1 MFCSKCGKE
10 IADTA
15 KFCPFCGAA
24 NEPLEMPAAPQP
36 PAEPLESPVEEV
48 IKAAVLAGFEKEP
61 IPEQA
66 EQPVQNCANGD
77 GFVASVESAE
87 KVTDSEVVAP
97 PAKKKFPVLAV
108 IIPAAVV
115 ALGIIV
121 VLVWTLI
128 GGGSSKLLKEG
139 AAYLAGEDY
148 RAAEEAFR
156 KALDKKPG
164 NADAA
169 MGLAEAL
176 IFQGDCD
183 EAREVLEDA
192 KIRESNPSYDEY
204 RLLYAASG
212 ISDETCEII
221 TENFPNVTVNF
232 DCGKAEGLEVSATV
246 EEDDEERPVT
256 TCAVV
261 GDKLSVTFESAD
273 SGYEPEYRD
282 TMVFVQF
289 GRFIIPC
296 NIEYYTP
303 EFTPANVR
311 LVSTDIS
318 AYPTVKAYF
327 RVEDPLS
334 GETVADLGP
343 KSFIIREKVEG
354 GEYVSREVHSVE
366 VLEGNQGLN
375 IDLVA
380 DKSDSI
386 SYSDMEKIKE
396 VMTEFVN
403 DLDYAIGDKA
413 EILAF
418 DDIVQQMCY
427 YTNDSNLLINGINN
441 MSTDGMTAFYD
452 AVYTG
457 VHNAALQGG
466 ARCVIA
472 FTDGMDNMSDH
483 DEWDVIDYANER
495 QVPVY
500 IIGVGYSV
508 EEYTLRNIAESTGG
522 RYWFIDDLYDLEEIF
537 ATIYS
542 EQMELY
548 VVEYTSD
555 AAVDGTCRRDVEVVV
570 SGGGFKG
577 ETSETFEP
585 VLSIGTDGASTRYEL
600 IKEACTWEEAAARC
614 QAMGGHLATV
624 TSQDEEELLIAM
636 AEAEGVNYVWL
647 GGYTSYDDAG
657 NVFAHWIT
665 GEDFIYADWCIDE
678 PSRVD
683 KDGTPEWYLMLWN
696 IESLG
701 GWNWNDQRND
711 PAAVVSSMTDEMGY
725 ICEFEI

>member
-10 IADTA
+10 IADSA
-15 KFCPFCGAA
+15 KFCPFCGTG
-24 NEPLEMPAAPQP
+24 NEPLEAPAAPETP
-36 PAEPLESPVEEV
+36 AAPVVPETPAAPEAPAE
-48 IKAAVLAGFEKEP
+48 AYT
-61 IPEQA
+61 
-66 EQPVQNCANGD
+66 NANGGAYAPVD
-77 GFVASVESAE
+77 AG
-87 KVTDSEVVAP
+87 KVVAG
-97 PAKKKFPVLAV
+97 AVKKKIPVLAV
-108 IIPAAVV
+108 AIPAGV
-115 ALGIIV
+115 AALAAII
-121 VLVWTLI
+121 VLVWTLF
-128 GGGSSKLLKEG
+128 GGVNKLVNEG
-139 AAYLAGEDY
+139 QGYLADEDY
-148 RAAEEAFR
+148 RAAEEIFR
-156 KALDKKPG
+156 KALDRKPG
-164 NADAA
+164 SVDAA

-183 EAREVLEDA
+183 EAREVLESVS
-192 KIRESNPSYDEY
+192 IREGGQRYDEY
-204 RLLYAASG
+204 RTMYAASG
-212 ISDETCEII
+212 INDKTCEII

-232 DCGKAEGLEVSATV
+232 DCGNAEGLEVSATV
-246 EEDDEERPVT
+246 EEDDKERPVT
-256 TCAVV
+256 TCAVA
-261 GDKLSVTFESAD
+261 GGKLSVTFESAD

-282 TMVFVQF
+282 TMVFVRF
-289 GRFIIPC
+289 GRFTIPC

-303 EFTPANVR
+303 EFVPANVR

-327 RVEDPLS
+327 RVEDPLT
-334 GETVADLGP
+334 GETVANLGP
-343 KSFIIREKVEG
+343 KSFIIRERVEG

-386 SYSDMEKIKE
+386 SYSDMEKIKK
-396 VMTEFVN
+396 VMTEFVK

-427 YTNDSNLLINGINN
+427 YTNDSALLINGINN
-441 MSTDGMTAFYD
+441 MSTDGLTAFYD

-472 FTDGMDNMSDH
+472 FTDGIDNMSSH
-483 DEWDVIDYANER
+483 SAGEVINYANDR

-508 EEYTLRNIAESTGG
+508 EEYTLRNMAESTGG

-537 ATIYS
+537 TTIYS

-555 AAVDGTCRRDVEVVV
+555 ETVDGTCRRDVEVIV

-577 ETSETFEP
+577 ETSESFEP
-585 VLSIGTDGASTRYEL
+585 VLSIGSNGVSERYQL
-600 IKEACTWEEAAARC
+600 VAEACTWEEASARC

-624 TSQDEEELLIAM
+624 TSQDEEDLLIAM
-636 AEAEGVNYVWL
+636 AESAGLKYVWL

-657 NVFAHWIT
+657 NVFAHWVT
-665 GEDFIYADWCIDE
+665 GEDFTYSDWCVDE

-711 PAAVVSSMTDEMGY
+711 PASVAKGMISTMGY
-725 ICEFEI
+725 ICEFEV

>member
-10 IADTA
+10 IADSA
-15 KFCPFCGAA
+15 KFCPFCGTV
-24 NEPLEMPAAPQP
+24 NEPLETPAAPETP
-36 PAEPLESPVEEV
+36 VVPEIPVVPEAPAVPETPAASETPAAPVDV
-48 IKAAVLAGFEKEP
+48 KGNAAGGTFIPAAGKAVAG
-61 IPEQA
+61 
-66 EQPVQNCANGD
+66 G
-77 GFVASVESAE
+77 
-87 KVTDSEVVAP
+87 
-97 PAKKKFPVLAV
+97 AKKKIPVLAV
-108 IIPAAVV
+108 AIPAGVV
-115 ALGIIV
+115 ALAAII
-121 VLVWTLI
+121 VLVWTLL
-128 GGGSSKLLKEG
+128 GGGGKLVSEG
-139 AAYLAGEDY
+139 KAYLDDGDY
-148 RAAEEAFR
+148 RAAEEVFR
-156 KALDKKPG
+156 KALDRKPG
-164 NADAA
+164 SVDAA

-183 EAREVLEDA
+183 EAREVLQSVSV
-192 KIRESNPSYDEY
+192 REGGQRYDEY
-204 RLLYAASG
+204 RTMYAASG
-212 ISDETCEII
+212 ISDETCEMV

-232 DCGKAEGLEVSATV
+232 DCGNAEGLEVSATV
-246 EEDDEERPVT
+246 EEDDEDRPVT
-256 TCAVV
+256 TCAVA
-261 GDKLSVTFESAD
+261 GGKLSVTFESAD
-273 SGYEPEYRD
+273 SGYEPEFRD
-282 TMVFVQF
+282 TMVYIQF
-289 GRFIIPC
+289 GKFIIPC

-303 EFTPANVR
+303 EFVPANVR

-327 RVEDPLS
+327 RVEDPTS
-334 GETVADLGP
+334 GETVANLGP
-343 KSFIIREKVEG
+343 KSFIIRERVEG

-386 SYSDMEKIKE
+386 SYTDMEKIKK
-396 VMTEFVN
+396 VMTEFVQ
-403 DLDYAIGDKA
+403 DLDYTIGDKA

-427 YTNDSNLLINGINN
+427 YTNDSALLINGINN
-441 MSTDGMTAFYD
+441 MSTDGLTAFYD

-472 FTDGMDNMSDH
+472 FTDGMDNMSSH
-483 DEWDVIDYANER
+483 SASEVIDYANDR

-508 EEYTLRNIAESTGG
+508 EEYTLRNMAESTGG

-555 AAVDGTCRRDVEVVV
+555 DTVEGTCRRDVEVIV

-577 ETSETFEP
+577 ETSESFEP
-585 VLSIGTDGASTRYEL
+585 VLSIGSNGVSERYQL
-600 IKEACTWEEAAARC
+600 IKESCTWEEASARC

-624 TSQDEEELLIAM
+624 TSQDEEDLLIAM
-636 AEAEGVNYVWL
+636 AEAEGLKYVWL

-657 NVFAHWIT
+657 NVFAHWVT
-665 GEDFIYADWCIDE
+665 GEDFTYSDWCVDE

-701 GWNWNDQRND
+701 GWSWNDQRND
-711 PAAVVSSMTDEMGY
+711 PASVAKGMVSTMGY
-725 ICEFEI
+725 ICEFEV

>member
-1 MFCSKCGKE
+1 MFCSKCGRE
-10 IADTA
+10 ISDAA
-15 KFCPFCGAA
+15 KFCPFCGTV
-24 NEPLEMPAAPQP
+24 NEPMEAPVSEAAPTI
-36 PAEPLESPVEEV
+36 EED
-48 IKAAVLAGFEKEP
+48 IEKAVLGTVGGEA
-61 IPEQA
+61 
-66 EQPVQNCANGD
+66 
-77 GFVASVESAE
+77 ESAAP
-87 KVTDSEVVAP
+87 VAP
-97 PAKKKFPVLAV
+97 VPPKVPKAPKAPAGKKKFPILAV
-108 IIPAAVV
+108 VIPAAAV
-115 ALGIIV
+115 ALAAIGV
-121 VLVWTLI
+121 AAWLLI
-128 GGGSSKLLKEG
+128 GGKGYNDAMDKG
-139 AAYLAGEDY
+139 ADYLADEDY
-148 RAAEEAFR
+148 RAAEEAYR
-156 KALDKKPG
+156 EALDRKPG
-164 NADAA
+164 SVEAGL
-169 MGLAEAL
+169 GLAEAL
-176 IFQGDCD
+176 IFQGDSD
-183 EAREVLEDA
+183 EARDVLEGLNV
-192 KIRESNPSYDEY
+192 KESHARYGDFQQMLAVS
-204 RLLYAASG
+204 A
-212 ISDETCEII
+212 ISDKNCEII

-232 DCGKAEGLEVSATV
+232 DCGTADGLEVSAVV

-256 TCAVV
+256 TCEVA
-261 GDKLSVTFESAD
+261 GGKLSITFESAD

-282 TMVFVQF
+282 TMVTVSF
-289 GRFIIPC
+289 GRFVIPC

-303 EFTPANVR
+303 EFIPANVR

-327 RVEDPLS
+327 RVEDPTS
-334 GETVADLGP
+334 GETVANLGP
-343 KSFIIREKVEG
+343 KSFIIRERVEG

-427 YTNDSNLLINGINN
+427 YTNDSTLLINGINN

-472 FTDGMDNMSDH
+472 FTDGMDNMSSH
-483 DEWDVIDYANER
+483 DAWDVIDYANDR

-508 EEYTLRNIAESTGG
+508 EEYTLRDIAESTGG

-555 AAVDGTCRRDVEVVV
+555 ATVDGTCRRDVEVVV

-585 VLSIGTDGASTRYEL
+585 VLSIGADGATTRYEL

-624 TSQDEEELLIAM
+624 TSQDEEDLLIAM

-665 GEDFIYADWCIDE
+665 GEDFTYADWCIDE